1 MMFRRNEGLTLVELM
16 VTIAIGSMITLAA
29 TTVLLLGLRINRTTT
44 NVYTQQNTARI
55 LLTSLEKLAS
65 EGSIK
70 TIVTEDGSWELRD
83 GENKAIYAYDYEDQ
97 TVYAGSNEM
106 LSGVLSSAVVI
117 QATET
122 ESSGEEVQASGLIT
136 FSLTTEDGTYSST
149 VYNRALVS
157 VSFGYPG
164 VDEEVKVEE
173 EQQDAYEM
181 TRESREAFLAKL
193 LSQRGSYGAILEN
206 GISTGIWYSRWF
218 NEAWPNST
226 PWCACYVS
234 WALNEVADHLN
245 KVPGYEGNPSNPVYA
260 HVQTFREDLQKC
272 ADHIGVEVKFQGR
285 EYIWRG
291 VWKNSNYCLVEGEA
305 PYIPLPGDLIF
316 FQLDGDEDSDHIGVV
331 TGVEDGYVYTIEGNV
346 HNSVLTRNF
355 SLDDYR
361 ILGYGILDWK
371 EKGTTD

>member
-83 GENKAIYAYDYEDQ
+83 GDNKAIYAYDYEDQ
-97 TVYAGSNEM
+97 TIYAGSNEM

-122 ESSGEEVQASGLIT
+122 ESSGGEVQASGLIT

-234 WALNEVADHLN
+234 WALNEVADYLN
-245 KVPGYEGNPSNPVYA
+245 GDAPLYA
-260 HVQTFREDLQKC
+260 HVQTFREHLLM
-272 ADHIGVEVKFQGR
+272 GGTTVEITSKGEIR
-285 EYIWRG
+285 TWRG

-371 EKGTTD
+371 EKGTTN